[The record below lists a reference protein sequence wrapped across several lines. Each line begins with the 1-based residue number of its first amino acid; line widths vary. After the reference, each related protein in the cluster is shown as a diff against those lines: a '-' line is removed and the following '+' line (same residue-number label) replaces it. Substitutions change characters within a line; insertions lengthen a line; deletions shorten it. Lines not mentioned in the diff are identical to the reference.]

1 MLFMYKSVAAYPFQF
16 GLGTPLCIGEIYF
29 PGWTEQEISKQ
40 SISLFIENSS
50 FERHSLNFWFESAW
64 NSLSLSKHSCWW
76 ICCYSKSWTGDG
88 LWWSSFQITFWTN
101 ERFTHG
107 RAPQTTDVLLKT
119 LNILDFNICMFGIAS
134 SVSQKQT
141 LEWHDIVS
149 YVRTRR
155 VPTGK
160 LISHRQTA
168 FPPAK

>member
-1 MLFMYKSVAAYPFQF
+1 M
-16 GLGTPLCIGEIYF
+16 
-29 PGWTEQEISKQ
+29 
-40 SISLFIENSS
+40 
-50 FERHSLNFWFESAW
+50 NFWLESAW
-64 NSLSLSKHSCWW
+64 NSLSLTKHSCWW
-76 ICCYSKSWTGDG
+76 IYCYSKSWTGDG

-168 FPPAK
+168 FPPANFCSHRQTAYPPGKIEAGRGTYKSRRGTYK